1 MTQDDRL
8 NMLKQV
14 LAAGVEPDTQTPD
27 CLDDD
32 TIAALAEGSL
42 DAGSRSSALAHVAS
56 CARCRRAVASVAR
69 ALTDHAVARE
79 VRAATWGRRRILR
92 IALPTAAAAVL
103 LLLSWPSSPNEGG
116 SGHRA
121 PPSAPP
127 AAPAPISPVGAVAE
141 AGILQWTGVSG
152 ADRYRVTLFDAQGR
166 VLFEVEVSDTVA
178 ILPDSLTLVRRQA
191 YLWKIEARTGFDRW
205 SPSELVEFSIGGAAP
220 R

>member
-1 MTQDDRL
+1 VTQNDRL

-69 ALTDHAVARE
+69 ALTDRSVARALGS
-79 VRAATWGRRRILR
+79 AAWGRRRFLR

-103 LLLSWPSSPNEGG
+103 LLLSWPSSPNEGE
-116 SGHRA
+116 SEHRA
-121 PPSAPP
+121 PPAPR
-127 AAPAPISPVGAVAE
+127 AAPVPISPMGPVAE
-141 AGILQWTGVSG
+141 AQILRWTAVSG
-152 ADRYRVTLFDAQGR
+152 ADRYRVTLFDVQGR
-166 VLFEVEVSDTVA
+166 VLFEAQVSDTMA
-178 ILPDSLTLVRRQA
+178 MLPDSLTLVRGQA